1 MSTWKLW
8 TAGCGLVALVVATPA
23 VVRSAELDG
32 SVPILCAMIMATE
45 CDRWGAC
52 EPVDPAAAGLPPF
65 VRVNV
70 GQKALEATDGSGRKT
85 EIQSFTLAKE
95 QQRLLLQGGE
105 QGRLWSVVIGQRSG
119 EMTASI
125 LDHDGGFVV
134 SGTCTLP

>member
-1 MSTWKLW
+1 M
-8 TAGCGLVALVVATPA
+8 
-23 VVRSAELDG
+23 
-32 SVPILCAMIMATE
+32 
-45 CDRWGAC
+45 
-52 EPVDPAAAGLPPF
+52 
-65 VRVNV
+65 RVNV
-70 GQKALEATDGSGRKT
+70 GQKALEATDGSGRQT

-125 LDHDGGFVV
+125 LDHDGGFLV

>member
-1 MSTWKLW
+1 MSTWKW
-8 TAGCGLVALVVATPA
+8 WAGCGLAVGLGALAPA

-45 CDRWGAC
+45 CDRSGVC
-52 EPVDPAAAGLPPF
+52 DPIDPGSAGLPPF

-85 EIQSFTLAKE
+85 EIHSVMLAKD

-105 QGRLWSVVIGQRSG
+105 QGRLWSLVIGQRSG

-125 LDHDGGFVV
+125 LDHDGGFLV
-134 SGTCTLP
+134 SGSCTLP

>member
-1 MSTWKLW
+1 MSTWRLW
-8 TAGCGLVALVVATPA
+8 AGCGLLMGLGAATPGVA
-23 VVRSAELDG
+23 RSAEMDG

-52 EPVDPAAAGLPPF
+52 DPVDPESAGLPPF

-70 GQKALEATDGSGRKT
+70 GQKVLEATDGSGRKT
-85 EIQSFTLAKE
+85 AIDSVTVAKD

-125 LDHDGGFVV
+125 LDHDGGFLV

>member
-1 MSTWKLW
+1 MSTSRLW
-8 TAGCGLVALVVATPA
+8 AVWGLVIGLIAVSPG
-23 VVRSAELDG
+23 VVRSEGLDG

-52 EPVDPAAAGLPPF
+52 DPVDPESAGFPQF

-85 EIQSFTLAKE
+85 EIQSVTLAKD

-125 LDHDGGFVV
+125 LDHDGGFLV
-134 SGTCTLP
+134 SGSCTLP